1 MNQPKRVAVTGAAG
15 QIGYSLLPEI
25 ARGRV
30 FGPDT
35 PVVLQLLEITPALG
49 ALEGVKMELYD
60 SAFPLLREVICSDD
74 PNVAFAEADL
84 VFCVGSKPRG
94 PGMERKDLIQEN
106 GPIFT
111 GQGKAVNDVASA
123 DVRVVVVGNPCNT
136 NCLIAMHS
144 APDIPNERFT
154 AMTRLDQNRAKA
166 QLALKSG
173 RHWNDVQQMII
184 WGNHSNT
191 QFPDWTNAKIGGQPA
206 AEVIGDHAWF
216 ENTFIKCVQERGK
229 AVIEAR
235 GKSSAMSAAGA
246 AIDHAHA
253 LYSKVDASDPV
264 SLCVISD
271 GSYGVPEGIVSSFP
285 CTTDGNGNYEIVQ
298 GIELD
303 DYARALI
310 KKSTDELL
318 EERAAVEHLVG

>member
-1 MNQPKRVAVTGAAG
+1 MNKPKRVAVTGAAG

-49 ALEGVKMELYD
+49 ALEGVKMELFD
-60 SAFPLLREVICSDD
+60 SAFPLLQDVTCSDD
-74 PNVAFAEADL
+74 ANVAFAEADL

-111 GQGKAVNDVASA
+111 GQGRAINDHAGS

-144 APDIPNERFT
+144 APDVPNERFT
-154 AMTRLDQNRAKA
+154 AMTKLDQNRAKA
-166 QLALKSG
+166 QLAVKSSK
-173 RHWNDVQQMII
+173 HWNDVSNMII

-191 QFPDWTNAKIGGQPA
+191 QYPDWTNAKIGGQPA
-206 AEVIGDHAWF
+206 AEVIGDTEWLKG
-216 ENTFIKCVQERGK
+216 TFIKDVQERGK
-229 AVIEAR
+229 AIIEAR

-246 AIDHAHA
+246 AIDHAAA
-253 LYSKVDASDPV
+253 LYTKTDASDPV
-264 SLCVISD
+264 SLCVFSD

-298 GIELD
+298 GFELD